1 MTQSYQNGSAVKFSS
16 QQFSVIMLAN
26 ILSCWNCLSM
36 LTIAEQIAQEL
47 NVNAVQINAAITLLD
62 DGATVPFIA
71 RYRKE
76 ATQGLDDNHLR
87 HLAQRLSYL
96 RELED
101 RRQVILVS
109 IKQQDKLSAELEKSI
124 KQADNKTRLEDL
136 YLPYKPKR
144 RTKGKIASEAGITPL
159 ANKLFNNW
167 QLTPATEAV
176 AFINEAAGFS
186 DVKAVLEG
194 ASYILAERF
203 SEDASLLAKL
213 RSHMLKQAHL
223 VSKLVKG
230 QERAGVKFRDYFEHS
245 EKLKTVPSHRMLA
258 MLRGRNEGFLQLN
271 IDVDPGQSIA
281 TFNSAEQ
288 LIIEHLTLKC
298 LSSGN
303 KQAATEF
310 LTKVVQLTW
319 KTKLNISL
327 TNELITS
334 LREQAETQAIDV
346 FSNNLTDV
354 IMAAPAGPKVTL
366 GLDPGLRTGCKIAIV
381 DGTGKLLHTATI
393 FPHVPQNHWDKSLR
407 TLVNIC
413 RQHKVELVAI
423 GNGTGS
429 RESDKLVAE
438 VIQTFKADESK
449 MQLTKMVV
457 SEAGASVYSASEF
470 AANEFPDLDVS
481 LRGAVSIARR
491 LQDPLAELVKI
502 DPKAI
507 GVGQYQHDVSQSQL
521 SKTLDDVVE
530 DCVNAVG
537 VDLNS
542 ASAALLTRVSGLNKT
557 MAGNI
562 VAFRDSQ
569 GRFTNR
575 KQLKK
580 VARLGPKA
588 FEQAAGF
595 LRITDGDNPLD
606 QSALHPES
614 YPVVEKILGQLQL
627 DVGEVLNNNEQL
639 QSLDINQLTDNDIG
653 EITIKDIIKELAKP
667 SRDPRPAFKTAS
679 FAEGVN
685 TMADLIPG
693 MILEGVVSNV
703 ANFGA
708 FVDIGVHQDGLV
720 HISSITDKFIS
731 DPREIVKAGEV
742 VKVKVLEVDVARK
755 RISLTMRLEEQV
767 SAQTSKA
774 ASAKTDGK
782 HDSNKVKNQ
791 ENSRNNHSKPPA
803 KHNKSKSKKVD
814 NAAMGNAFADA
825 FAKLKK

>member
-1 MTQSYQNGSAVKFSS
+1 
-16 QQFSVIMLAN
+16 
-26 ILSCWNCLSM
+26 M

-109 IKQQDKLSAELEKSI
+109 IKQQDKLSVELEKLI

-144 RTKGKIASEAGITPL
+144 RTKGKIASEAGIAPL

-167 QLTPATEAV
+167 QLSPTTEAI

-203 SEDASLLAKL
+203 SEDANLLAKL
-213 RSHMLKQAHL
+213 RSHLLKQAHL
-223 VSKLVKG
+223 ASKLVKG

-288 LIIEHLTLKC
+288 LIIEHLTLRC
-298 LSSGN
+298 LSIGSEASGS
-303 KQAATEF
+303 KQPAAEF

-319 KTKLNISL
+319 KAKLNISL

-334 LREQAETQAIDV
+334 LREQAETQAIGV
-346 FSNNLTDV
+346 FSNNLADLL
-354 IMAAPAGPKVTL
+354 MAAPAGPQVTL

-449 MQLTKMVV
+449 VQLTKMIV

-481 LRGAVSIARR
+481 IRGAVSIARR

-557 MAGNI
+557 MASNI

-614 YPVVEKILGQLQL
+614 YSVVEKILSQLQL
-627 DVGEVLNNNEQL
+627 DVSKVLNNNEQL
-639 QSLDINQLTDNDIG
+639 QSLDITQLTNNDVG
-653 EITIKDIIKELAKP
+653 EVTIKDIIKELAKP

-679 FAEGVN
+679 FAEGVH
-685 TMADLIPG
+685 TMADLTPG

-720 HISSITDKFIS
+720 HISSITDKFIN
-731 DPREIVKAGEV
+731 DPREIVKAGDI
-742 VKVKVLEVDVARK
+742 VKVKVVEVDVARK
-755 RISLTMRLEEQV
+755 RISLTMRLDEEV
-767 SAQTSKA
+767 SAQTSKPS
-774 ASAKTDGK
+774 SAKTDGR
-782 HDSNKVKNQ
+782 HDSNKAKSH
-791 ENSRNNHSKPPA
+791 ENSRNNQGKPPV

>member
-1 MTQSYQNGSAVKFSS
+1 
-16 QQFSVIMLAN
+16 
-26 ILSCWNCLSM
+26 M

-62 DGATVPFIA
+62 DGSTVPFIA

-76 ATQGLDDNHLR
+76 VTQGLDDGHLR

-101 RRQVILVS
+101 RRRVILTS
-109 IKQQDKLSAELEKSI
+109 ITEQDKLSPELEKLI
-124 KQADNKTRLEDL
+124 IQADNKTRLEDL

-144 RTKGKIASEAGITPL
+144 RTKGKIATEAGLVPL
-159 ANKLFNNW
+159 ANKLFNHW
-167 QLTPATEAV
+167 QLSPTTEAV
-176 AFINEAAGFS
+176 AFINEAAGFA

-203 SEDASLLAKL
+203 SEDASLLEKV
-213 RSHMLKQAHL
+213 RRHMLKQAHL
-223 VSKLVKG
+223 TSKLVKG
-230 QERAGVKFRDYFEHS
+230 QERAGAKFRDYFEHS
-245 EKLKTVPSHRMLA
+245 EKLRSVPSHRMLA

-271 IDVDPGQSIA
+271 IDVDPGQESA
-281 TFNSAEQ
+281 VFSSAEQ
-288 LIIEHLTLKC
+288 IIIEHLTLRC

-303 KQAATEF
+303 KQPGVDF

-319 KTKLNISL
+319 KAKLNISL
-327 TNELITS
+327 TNELVTS

-346 FSNNLTDV
+346 FSNNLADLL
-354 IMAAPAGPKVTL
+354 MAAPAGAQVTL

-381 DGTGKLLHTATI
+381 DGTGKLLHTTTI
-393 FPHVPQNHWDKSLR
+393 FPHAPQNHWDKSIR
-407 TLVNIC
+407 TLINIC
-413 RQHKVELVAI
+413 RQYKVELVAI

-438 VIQTFKADESK
+438 VMQTFKADESK
-449 MQLTKMVV
+449 IQLTKVIV

-481 LRGAVSIARR
+481 IRGAVSIARR

-557 MAGNI
+557 MASNI
-562 VAFRDSQ
+562 VAYRDSE

-614 YPVVEKILGQLQL
+614 YPVVEKIISQLKL
-627 DVGEVLNNNEQL
+627 DVNKVLNNAEEL
-639 QSLDINQLTDNDIG
+639 KSLDIEQLTNSDVG
-653 EITIKDIIKELAKP
+653 EITIKEIIKELGKP
-667 SRDPRPAFKTAS
+667 NRDPRPEFKAAI
-679 FAEGVN
+679 FAEGVT
-685 TMADLIPG
+685 TMADLTLG

-720 HISSITDKFIS
+720 HISSITDKFVS
-731 DPREIVKAGEV
+731 DPREIVKAGDI
-742 VKVKVLEVDVARK
+742 VKVKVLEVDAARK
-755 RISLTMRLEEQV
+755 RISLTMRLDEQV
-767 SAQTSKA
+767 NEQPNKPSYVKESTKP
-774 ASAKTDGK
+774 DGI
-782 HDSNKVKNQ
+782 KVKNN
-791 ENSRNNHSKPPA
+791 ENKRINPVKSPVKQ
-803 KHNKSKSKKVD
+803 NKSQNKKVD
-814 NAAMGNAFADA
+814 NAVMGNAFADA

>member
-1 MTQSYQNGSAVKFSS
+1 MMTTYS
-16 QQFSVIMLAN
+16 
-26 ILSCWNCLSM
+26 LSCWNFYLM

-101 RRQVILVS
+101 RRQVILIS
-109 IKQQDKLSAELEKSI
+109 IKQQDKLNVELEKLI
-124 KQADNKTRLEDL
+124 TQADNKTRLEDL

-144 RTKGKIASEAGITPL
+144 RTKGKIASEAGIAPL

-167 QLTPATEAV
+167 QLSPITEAKY
-176 AFINEAAGFS
+176 FINEAAGFS
-186 DVKAVLEG
+186 DVNAVLEG
-194 ASYILAERF
+194 ACYILAERF
-203 SEDASLLAKL
+203 SEDANLLAKL
-213 RSHMLKQAHL
+213 RAHLLKQAHL
-223 VSKLVKG
+223 TSKLIKG
-230 QERAGVKFRDYFEHS
+230 QDKAGAKFRDYFEHS
-245 EKLKTVPSHRMLA
+245 EKLKSVPSHRMLA
-258 MLRGRNEGFLQLN
+258 MLRGRNEGFLKLN
-271 IDVDPGQSIA
+271 IDVDPGQESAI
-281 TFNSAEQ
+281 FNSAERI
-288 LIIEHLTLKC
+288 LIEHLTLRC
-298 LSSGN
+298 LSTGN
-303 KQAATEF
+303 KQPATDF
-310 LTKVVQLTW
+310 LTKLVQLTW
-319 KTKLNISL
+319 KAKLNVSL
-327 TNELITS
+327 SNELVTS

-346 FSNNLTDV
+346 FSNNLADLL
-354 IMAAPAGPKVTL
+354 MAAPAGPQVTL

-393 FPHVPQNHWDKSLR
+393 FPHVPQNHWDKSIR

-429 RESDKLVAE
+429 RESDKLIAE
-438 VIQTFKADESK
+438 VIQFFKADESK
-449 MQLTKMVV
+449 IQLTKMIV

-481 LRGAVSIARR
+481 IRGAVSIARR

-557 MAGNI
+557 MASNI
-562 VAFRDSQ
+562 VAFRDSE

-614 YPVVEKILGQLQL
+614 YPVVEKILSLLEL
-627 DVGEVLNNNEQL
+627 DVNKILNNDEQL
-639 QSLDINQLTDNDIG
+639 KSLDIDQLTNNDFG
-653 EITIKDIIKELAKP
+653 EVTIKDIIKELAKP
-667 SRDPRPAFKTAS
+667 NRDPRPAFKTAS
-679 FAEGVN
+679 FAEGVT
-685 TMADLIPG
+685 TMADLTLG

-720 HISSITDKFIS
+720 HISSITDKFVS
-731 DPREIVKAGEV
+731 DPREIVKAGDI
-742 VKVKVLEVDVARK
+742 VKVKVLEIDASRK
-755 RISLTMRLEEQV
+755 RISLTMRLDEQV
-767 SAQTSKA
+767 TEQTKKPSQPQSASSTTNKA
-774 ASAKTDGK
+774 KNHS
-782 HDSNKVKNQ
+782 SNK
-791 ENSRNNHSKPPA
+791 NHQG
-803 KHNKSKSKKVD
+803 KSKGNSQGKKVD
-814 NAAMGNAFADA
+814 NAVMGNAFADA